1 MRNVSLKEAVAARL
15 AGKQVK
21 REHVIIAALVVAL
34 LATAYFAWMYLHRT
48 SPVEGLKAA
57 VMPVRPP
64 KWVATIYGEGNVF
77 LRQPRKVYVH
87 SSQIYVSDTSNHRVV
102 VFDYNGHY
110 VRKFGDTGGQKNRLQ
125 YPYGIVVVGN
135 EIYVADAGLMKVAV
149 FDLNGKFKRYF
160 GEKAL
165 VKPVDMVY
173 HRNRFYFTDVGR
185 QQVVVVDRS
194 GKEVGAIGRYGRGG
208 AGELYYPNGI
218 AVTPDGRILVAD
230 TNNSR
235 LQVFDT
241 EGKFLEMWT
250 GDLAKREGYFAAPS
264 SIALDKRGNIYVADP
279 LCQRVSILDRK
290 GKLFNA
296 AQQVGPPEERDSLSL
311 PWGVWIDGRQR
322 LYVAD
327 YGNSRVVIYDLK

>member
-1 MRNVSLKEAVAARL
+1 MSLKEAIAARL

-21 REHVIIAALVVAL
+21 REHVIIAALVIAL
-34 LATAYFAWMYLHRT
+34 LAVLYFGWMYLNRT

-57 VMPVRPP
+57 VLPVRQP

-87 SSQIYVSDTSNHRVV
+87 NSQIYVSDTANHRVV

-110 VRKFGDTGGQKNRLQ
+110 LRKFGDVADKKSRLM
-125 YPYGIVVVGN
+125 YPYGVAVVGN

-149 FDLNGKFKRYF
+149 LDPNGKFKRYF
-160 GEKAL
+160 AEKVL
-165 VKPVDMVY
+165 VKPVDVVY
-173 HRNRFYFTDVGR
+173 YQNRFYFTDVGR

-194 GKEVGAIGRYGRGG
+194 GKEVLAIGKYGRDEGG
-208 AGELYYPNGI
+208 EFYYPNGI
-218 AVTPDGRILVAD
+218 AVAPDGRILVAD

-235 LQVFDT
+235 VQVFD
-241 EGKFLEMWT
+241 EQGKFLEIWA

-264 SIALDKRGNIYVADP
+264 SIALDKRGNVYVADP
-279 LCQRVSILDRK
+279 LCKRVSILDRK

-311 PWGVWIDGRQR
+311 PWGIWIDDKQR

-327 YGNSRVVIYDLK
+327 YGLSRLVIYDLK